1 MYDIKWDMQ
10 PTERHEVRSA
20 LKSIRKD
27 LDQTLGKHLPWDN
40 KVYATMQVS
49 EPFTLNANA
58 NGTNYDLTFVHT
70 LTIDLDELS

>member
-1 MYDIKWDMQ
+1 MLNSGKIHMYDIKWDMQ

-40 KVYATMQVS
+40 KVYATM
-49 EPFTLNANA
+49 
-58 NGTNYDLTFVHT
+58 
-70 LTIDLDELS
+70 